1 MKIFTNNKN
10 SKGFTIIELLTV
22 ISVIAVLIGLMVPA
36 LSKVKKIAK
45 DVQQKAQF
53 HSISVA
59 LNIFQNEM
67 DDYPSSTEIQTSG
80 GSYITGAHLLAEALV
95 GLDLQGYD
103 PMSKSNPQGCYGT
116 NDDDPYAT
124 GAGMDASLARRKGP
138 YLNLEHGGAY
148 DLEYVYQGV
157 ETKADLTSAGLYA
170 DRDKPA
176 PVISD
181 IYKHNKITV
190 VTNSG
195 NATSVKVGAPVLY
208 FKANTASKVFFSG
221 SNSKWSNSDYHK
233 YVYNYDDN
241 SQFFN
246 LKPMTDEFAFS
257 KYSFDKDGD
266 TAIEAFYDDIT
277 NPHVTTIDR
286 PYNPRSYILLSAGND
301 GIYGTSDDITNYGD

>member
-1 MKIFTNNKN
+1 MKISNDKN

-36 LSKVKKIAK
+36 LSMVKKLAK
-45 DVQQKAQF
+45 DVQQRAQF

-59 LNIFQNEM
+59 LNIFQNDM
-67 DDYPSSTEIQTSG
+67 DDYPDSTAIQTAG
-80 GSYITGAHLLAEALV
+80 GPYITGAHLLAEALV

-124 GAGMDASLARRKGP
+124 GAGMNASLARRKGP
-138 YLNLEHGGAY
+138 YLNMEHGGAY
-148 DLEYVYQGV
+148 DLEYIYQGV

-170 DRDKPA
+170 DKDKPA

-190 VTNSG
+190 TTNSG
-195 NATSVKVGAPVLY
+195 GVSTVKVGAPVLY

-221 SNSKWSNSDYHK
+221 SNGDWKSNDYPT
-233 YVYNYDDN
+233 YIYNYDDN
-241 SQFFN
+241 EGFFK
-246 LKPMTDEFAFS
+246 LKPMTDE
-257 KYSFDKDGD
+257 
-266 TAIEAFYDDIT
+266 TAISPYDFNEHGDSAVKKFYDNIT

-286 PYNPRSYILLSAGND
+286 PYNPRSYILISAGND
-301 GIYGTSDDITNYGD
+301 GIYGTSDDITNFGE